1 MGMQS
6 KLPTIQ
12 GTLATLNL
20 NLLVLSGHYIQRLP
34 KKVEIEMIGHYID
47 FVKSFA
53 KT

>member
-12 GTLATLNL
+12 GTL